1 MGLLHTLR
9 KWYALRLGSG
19 REMREN
25 GATLHPCPHCERETP
40 VFETEYD
47 RDGRPVSFTVCLWC
61 RGLIEYGELSAE
73 PHEPFL
79 SAGEAQTH

>member
-1 MGLLHTLR
+1 VGLLHTLR

-40 VFETEYD
+40 VFETQYG
-47 RDGRPVSFTVCLWC
+47 RDGRPVTFTVCLWC
-61 RGLIEYGELSAE
+61 QGLIEYSELSTE